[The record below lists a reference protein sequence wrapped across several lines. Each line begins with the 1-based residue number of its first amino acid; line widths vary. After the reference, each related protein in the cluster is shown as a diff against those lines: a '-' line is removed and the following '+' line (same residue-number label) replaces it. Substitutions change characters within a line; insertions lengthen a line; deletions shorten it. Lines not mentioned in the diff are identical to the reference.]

1 MSNTNLTTTTT
12 NTIVSNL
19 SDFVEIKDEE
29 VFTTS
34 RIVAEKFG
42 KQHSD
47 VIKSIKSAIKDIAE
61 AQVIEKQVQSEITFN
76 ETTENKGE
84 TENGFSKYF
93 IESDY
98 TDSIGR
104 TLPEYLITKDGLV
117 ILTMGFGGA
126 KAMVVKMKFIDEFNR
141 MKNII
146 NNPAQIIVNTGNA
159 EAITAYGIQM
169 TKIGRMMTDT
179 ANKLSKAEQE
189 RDIAQKEVQD
199 KTALVNTTLANKNDY
214 YWRKWC
220 EDICHVTT
228 PLANFILKKNKVYNG
243 NSLISKQ
250 YADCF
255 KMFLDHSGYPT
266 KVITPKGQQVILN
279 LFQPY
284 MRLELLNNGK
294 YTYNKRILTN
304 LGLI

>member
-1 MSNTNLTTTTT
+1 MSNEVIVFNTLNEETRMLSARELHEKLGVGTRFDTWFGRLVEDCQFSVENGDFIAIAQKRATAQGNMTTYMDYDIT
-12 NTIVSNL
+12 L
-19 SDFVEIKDEE
+19 D
-29 VFTTS
+29 
-34 RIVAEKFG
+34 VAKEACMLCRNDYG
-42 KQHSD
+42 
-47 VIKSIKSAIKDIAE
+47 KSIRRYFID
-61 AQVIEKQVQSEITFN
+61 IEKEWRKQQLSSPIQRILN
-76 ETTENKGE
+76 N
-84 TENGFSKYF
+84 SKDQY
-93 IESDY
+93 EAS
-98 TDSIGR
+98 
-104 TLPEYLITKDGLV
+104 L
-117 ILTMGFGGA
+117 
-126 KAMVVKMKFIDEFNR
+126 
-141 MKNII
+141 
-146 NNPAQIIVNTGNA
+146 
-159 EAITAYGIQM
+159 AITEM
-169 TKIGRMMTDT
+169 LKIEHEKQLVLTQQ
-179 ANKLSKAEQE
+179 KEQAEQE

-228 PLANFILKKNKVYNG
+228 NLANFILKKNKVYNG

-266 KVITPKGQQVILN
+266 KVITPKGQQVILS